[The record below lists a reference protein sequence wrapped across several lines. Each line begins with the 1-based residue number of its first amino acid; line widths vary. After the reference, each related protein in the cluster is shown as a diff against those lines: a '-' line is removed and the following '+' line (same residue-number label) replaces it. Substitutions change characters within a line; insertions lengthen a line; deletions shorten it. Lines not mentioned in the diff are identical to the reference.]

1 MRRILITPRIEDI
14 AKRYAKKIEAAD
26 TFKTGE
32 SPRER
37 LLVLSERLKKPSTS
51 VRILKSKARK
61 GHPAEF
67 EHHKG
72 NAFTE
77 LSDYVKAIYDHYDG
91 LNALL
96 PSEYDNGI
104 GQFVDGILTGY
115 KINDISV
122 KLRKKRCMPFFEL
135 IVDAMRYDKV
145 QKDIMPKYIREVG
158 IKTCVYCNAQ
168 FATTAS
174 LQDIKYAKKGK
185 YTVKTIKVACYE
197 LDHNQPKSKYPYLC
211 TNFYNLQP
219 SCGSCNRR
227 KNDGDLDFSL
237 YYEIVDTRNKPVHFV
252 MNPADVIR
260 FRTTNNGK
268 GIKPYL
274 CNEGTDIPPVVSDKT
289 TMAGKLNDMFGIQG
303 VYEEHEDIVEEI
315 LWKHKIYSK
324 GFMTAMENQIKTLG
338 IAGFDMKRF
347 VLGGYYD
354 KEEDFLKRPLSI
366 MKNDL
371 WEQLNKTVAKGE

>member
-14 AKRYAKKIEAAD
+14 AKRYAQEMEAAD

-32 SPRER
+32 SPKER

-61 GHPAEF
+61 GHPAVYEKQ
-67 EHHKG
+67 KG

-77 LSDYVKAIYDHYDG
+77 LSDYVKAIYDNYDG

-115 KINDISV
+115 KINDIRV

-237 YYEIVDTRNKPVHFV
+237 YYEIGDTRNKPVHFV

-274 CNEGTDIPPVVSDKT
+274 CNESTDIPPVVSDKT

-371 WEQLNKTVAKGE
+371 WEQLNKTVAKWE

>member
-14 AKRYAKKIEAAD
+14 AKRYAKKMED
-26 TFKTGE
+26 CNTFSGMGPK
-32 SPRER
+32 ER
-37 LLVLSERLKKPSTS
+37 LLILSNDLKKASAS
-51 VRILKSKARK
+51 IRIKKQKKKNDRK
-61 GHPAEF
+61 TPF
-67 EHHKG
+67 SRKKG
-72 NAFTE
+72 NEMTI
-77 LSDYVKAIYDHYDG
+77 LSDYVKAIYDNYDG

-96 PSEYDNGI
+96 PSEYPQKI
-104 GQFVDGILTGY
+104 ARHVEPKLTGY
-115 KINDISV
+115 NIVDIWV
-122 KLRKKRCMPFFEL
+122 KLPKKKLQKFADL
-135 IVDAMRYDKV
+135 IVEAMQYKKV
-145 QKDIMPKYIREVG
+145 QKDIMPEYIREVG

-174 LQDIKYAKKGK
+174 LQEIKYAKKGM
-185 YTVKTIKVACYE
+185 YTVRTKDAACYE

-227 KNDGDLDFSL
+227 KNDGELDFSL
-237 YYEIVDTRNKPVHFV
+237 YYEIGDTRNKPIHFV

-289 TMAGKLNDMFGIQG
+289 TMAGKFVNMFGIQG

-347 VLGGYYD
+347 ILGGYYD
-354 KEEDFLKRPLSI
+354 KEDDFLKRPLSI

-371 WEQLNKTVAKGE
+371 WEQLERG

>member
-14 AKRYAKKIEAAD
+14 AKRYAQEMEAAD

-32 SPRER
+32 SPKER

-61 GHPAEF
+61 GHPAVYEKQ
-67 EHHKG
+67 KG

-77 LSDYVKAIYDHYDG
+77 LSDYVKAIYDNYDG

-104 GQFVDGILTGY
+104 GQFVDGMLTGY

-237 YYEIVDTRNKPVHFV
+237 YYEIGDTRNKPVHFV

-371 WEQLNKTVAKGE
+371 WEQLNKTVAKWE

>member
-14 AKRYAKKIEAAD
+14 AKRYAQEMEAAD

-32 SPRER
+32 SPKER

-61 GHPAEF
+61 GHPAVYEKQ
-67 EHHKG
+67 KG

-77 LSDYVKAIYDHYDG
+77 LSDYVKAIYDNYDG

-122 KLRKKRCMPFFEL
+122 KLRKKRCIPFFEL

-237 YYEIVDTRNKPVHFV
+237 YYEIGDTRNKPVHFV

-354 KEEDFLKRPLSI
+354 QEEDFLKRPLSI

-371 WEQLNKTVAKGE
+371 WEQLNKTVAKWE

>member
-14 AKRYAKKIEAAD
+14 AKRYAQEMEAAD

-32 SPRER
+32 SPKER
-37 LLVLSERLKKPSTS
+37 LLVLSEQLKKPSTS

-61 GHPAEF
+61 GHPAVYEKQ
-67 EHHKG
+67 KG

-77 LSDYVKAIYDHYDG
+77 LSDYVKAIYDNYDG

-237 YYEIVDTRNKPVHFV
+237 YYEIGDTRNKPVHFV

-347 VLGGYYD
+347 ILGGYYD
-354 KEEDFLKRPLSI
+354 KEDDFLKRPLSI

-371 WEQLNKTVAKGE
+371 WEQLERG

>member
-1 MRRILITPRIEDI
+1 MRRIPITPII
-14 AKRYAKKIEAAD
+14 KGISKRYAQEMERTA
-26 TFKTGE
+26 TFKQGE
-32 SPRER
+32 SPKER

-61 GHPAEF
+61 GHPAAY
-67 EHHKG
+67 EHYKG
-72 NAFTE
+72 NVFMA
-77 LSDYVKAIYDHYDG
+77 LSNYVKAIYDHYDG

-96 PSEYDNGI
+96 PSEYNNGI
-104 GQFVDGILTGY
+104 GHFVDGILTGY

-135 IVDAMRYDKV
+135 IVEAMRYDKV

-219 SCGSCNRR
+219 CCGSCNRR

-237 YYEIVDTRNKPVHFV
+237 YYEIGDTRNKPVHFV

-366 MKNDL
+366 LKNDL

>member
-14 AKRYAKKIEAAD
+14 AKRYAQEMEAAD

-32 SPRER
+32 SPKER
-37 LLVLSERLKKPSTS
+37 LLVLSEQLKKPSTS

-61 GHPAEF
+61 GHPAVYEKQ
-67 EHHKG
+67 KG

-77 LSDYVKAIYDHYDG
+77 LSDYVKAIYDNYDG

-227 KNDGDLDFSL
+227 KNDGELDFSL
-237 YYEIVDTRNKPVHFV
+237 YYEIGDTRNKPVHFV

-347 VLGGYYD
+347 ILGGYYD

-371 WEQLNKTVAKGE
+371 WEQLNKTVAKWE

>member
-32 SPRER
+32 SPKER

-61 GHPAEF
+61 GHPAVF

-227 KNDGDLDFSL
+227 KNDGNLDFSL
-237 YYEIVDTRNKPVHFV
+237 YYEIGDTRNKPVHFV

-324 GFMTAMENQIKTLG
+324 GFMTAMENQINTLG

>member
-14 AKRYAKKIEAAD
+14 AKRYAQEMEAAD

-32 SPRER
+32 SPKER

-61 GHPAEF
+61 GHPAVYEKQ
-67 EHHKG
+67 KG

-77 LSDYVKAIYDHYDG
+77 LSDYVKAIYDNYDG

-115 KINDISV
+115 KINDIRV

-237 YYEIVDTRNKPVHFV
+237 YYEIGDTRNKPVHFV

-371 WEQLNKTVAKGE
+371 WEQLNKTVAKWE

>member
-14 AKRYAKKIEAAD
+14 AKRYAQEMEAAD

-32 SPRER
+32 SPKER
-37 LLVLSERLKKPSTS
+37 LLVLSEQLKKPSTS

-61 GHPAEF
+61 GHPAVYEKQ
-67 EHHKG
+67 KG

-77 LSDYVKAIYDHYDG
+77 LSDYVKAIYDNYDG

-237 YYEIVDTRNKPVHFV
+237 YYEIGDTRNKPVHFV

-371 WEQLNKTVAKGE
+371 WEQLNKTVAKWE

>member
-14 AKRYAKKIEAAD
+14 AKRYAKKMEAAD

-32 SPRER
+32 GPKER

-61 GHPAEF
+61 GHPAVF

-145 QKDIMPKYIREVG
+145 QKDIMPEYIREVG

-237 YYEIVDTRNKPVHFV
+237 YYEIGDTRNKPVHFV